1 MSPGSVKQMRVLVVD
16 DNADL
21 VDVVAEFLEREHDG
35 ITAVTATS
43 ADGALDR
50 LQAESVDCVVSD
62 YDMPETNG
70 LELLR
75 DVRDRETD
83 LPFVLFT
90 GKGSEEIAS
99 EAISAGVTEY
109 LQKGTAT
116 EQYTVL
122 ANRVER
128 AVSEHRARTR
138 QAETE
143 RRFATL
149 IENLPGMAYRCRN
162 EPGWP
167 MEFVSDGCEEL
178 TGYTA
183 GEIESGAINWGEEIL
198 HPDDREDMWDAVQQ
212 VLNGEETF
220 QVTYRIRRADG
231 ETRWCWERGQLVTDK
246 QNDEILEGF
255 ITDIT
260 PRKRREQELQ
270 AEREFTE
277 SALNALED
285 MFFVIDPAT
294 EKLIRWN
301 DRVPEKTG
309 YTESELATMEGT
321 EIIAA
326 DDRDRAREAMA
337 TAMTAGTVV
346 IETEIVSATGE
357 HIPYEFRGTVVSDE
371 DDDQRGIAT
380 VGRDVSE
387 QREREQTLERYRTLV
402 ENVGDPMYVLDTDG
416 TIEMINR
423 AMSDHL
429 GYDREQL
436 VGEPASTFL
445 LGEDSGR
452 GNKIIAS
459 LIESDETEWETW
471 EMQVETRDGTVTSH
485 ENKVAILTDDD
496 GTFVGSVG
504 VVRDITERKQREEE
518 LERYETVVQ
527 AVGDPVYAL
536 DDDGV
541 ITFVNDAA
549 EAMTGYD
556 ADTLVGSHIGTIL
569 ADDGVDIGNKQIGE
583 LLDDPDRRATT
594 FEVTVETSDGDQIP
608 SEVHIALLPTPEET
622 FHGTAGII
630 RDIEQR
636 KEREERLEQFASV
649 VSHDLRG
656 PLNVILGRVD
666 LARKDVDSDELDA
679 IAKAATRME
688 ELIEDLL
695 TLARQG
701 QTIGDSTQVSLSGVA
716 EDAWQSIET
725 PPATLDNRATLSVEA
740 DPDRLQELLENLFRN
755 GVEHS
760 ATDSRPQAD
769 DGVEQAGKNVRIAI
783 GHLDD
788 ADGFYVADDGPGIPE
803 DERNAVFD
811 HGYTTNEHG
820 TGFGL
825 SIVERIADA
834 HGWSVTVTESED
846 GGARFEIRT
855 G

>member
-1 MSPGSVKQMRVLVVD
+1 MRVLVVD

-35 ITAVTATS
+35 ITAVTAT
-43 ADGALDR
+43 GAEETLDR
-50 LQAESVDCVVSD
+50 LQAETVDCIVSD

-75 DVRDRETD
+75 DVRERDPD

-90 GKGSEEIAS
+90 GKGSEEMAS

-128 AVSEHRARTR
+128 AVSENRARAR

-143 RRFATL
+143 RRFSTL

-178 TGYTA
+178 TGYTP
-183 GEIESGAINWGEEIL
+183 GELESDAVNWGEEII
-198 HPDDREDMWDAVQQ
+198 HQEDQADIWDAVQQ
-212 VLNGEETF
+212 VLNGDETF

-231 ETRWCWERGQLVTDK
+231 EIRWCWERGQLVTDSK
-246 QNDEILEGF
+246 DDEILEGF

-277 SALNALED
+277 SALNALDD

-294 EKLIRWN
+294 ERFIRWN
-301 DRVPEKTG
+301 DKVPEQTG
-309 YTESELATMEGT
+309 YTDSELATMKGT
-321 EIIAA
+321 AIIAE
-326 DDRDRAREAMA
+326 DHRERAREGMA
-337 TAMTAGTVV
+337 AAVTEGEVTVEV
-346 IETEIVSATGE
+346 DIVSATDE
-357 HIPYEFRGTVVSDE
+357 RIPYEFRGTVVSG
-371 DDDQRGIAT
+371 DDDNRRGIAT

-387 QREREQTLERYRTLV
+387 QRDREQTLERYRTLV
-402 ENVGDPMYVLDTDG
+402 ESVGDPMYVLDADG
-416 TIEMINR
+416 TIQMVNR
-423 AMSDHL
+423 AMSNRL
-429 GYDREQL
+429 GYDPEQF
-436 VGEPASTFL
+436 VGEPASSFL
-445 LGEDSGR
+445 LGEDSERGR
-452 GNKIIAS
+452 EIIAS
-459 LIESDETEWETW
+459 LIESDEKEWETW
-471 EMQVETRDGTVTSH
+471 EMRVETKDGTVTSH
-485 ENKVAILTDDD
+485 ENKIAILTDDD
-496 GTFVGSVG
+496 GTFIGSVG
-504 VVRDITERKQREEE
+504 VVRDITERKKREEE

-541 ITFVNDAA
+541 LTFVNDAT

-556 ADTLVGSHIGTIL
+556 ADSLVGSHIGKIL
-569 ADDGVDIGNKQIGE
+569 ADDGVDVGSNRIRE
-583 LLDDPDRRATT
+583 LLSDPDRRATT
-594 FEVTVETSDGDQIP
+594 FEVNVETRDGDRIP
-608 SEVHIALLPTPEET
+608 SEVHIALLPTPDDT

-630 RDIEQR
+630 RDIERR

-666 LARKDVDSDELDA
+666 LARQNTDSDELDA
-679 IAKAATRME
+679 IAEAATRME

-701 QTIGDSTQVSLSGVA
+701 QTIGDSKQVSLSSVSERA
-716 EDAWQSIET
+716 WRSLDA
-725 PPATLDNRATLSVEA
+725 PAATLDSWVTLSIEA

-755 GVEHS
+755 AVEHGG
-760 ATDSRPQAD
+760 
-769 DGVEQAGKNVRIAI
+769 DGVKITVDQ
-783 GHLDD
+783 LDD
-788 ADGFYVADDGPGIPE
+788 AAGFYVADDGPGIPE
-803 DERNAVFD
+803 DEREDIFD
-811 HGYTTNEHG
+811 HGYTTNEQG

-825 SIVERIADA
+825 SIVERIAEA
-834 HGWSVTVTESED
+834 HGWSVSVTESEG

>member
-1 MSPGSVKQMRVLVVD
+1 MSPGSVERMRVLVVD

-21 VDVVAEFLEREHDG
+21 VDIVAEFLEREHDG

-43 ADGALDR
+43 ADEALDR

-75 DVRDRETD
+75 DIRERDPD

-149 IENLPGMAYRCRN
+149 VENLPGMAYRCRN
-162 EPGWP
+162 EPDWP
-167 MEFVSDGCEEL
+167 MEFVSDGCKEL
-178 TGYTA
+178 TGYTT
-183 GEIESGAINWGEEIL
+183 GEIESGTVNWGEEVI
-198 HPDDREDMWDAVQQ
+198 HPEDREDMWDAVQQ

-231 ETRWCWERGQLVTDK
+231 EIRWCWERGQMVTDS

-277 SALNALED
+277 SALNALDD

-301 DRVPEKTG
+301 DRVPEQTG
-309 YTESELATMEGT
+309 YAERELATMKGT

-337 TAMTAGTVV
+337 TAMTAGTVT
-346 IETEIVSATGE
+346 IETEIVSSTGE
-357 HIPYEFRGTVVSDE
+357 RIPYEFRGTVISDE
-371 DDDQRGIAT
+371 GTDRRGIAT

-402 ENVGDPMYVLDTDG
+402 ENVGDPMYVLNPDG
-416 TIEMINR
+416 TIEMVNR
-423 AMSDHL
+423 AMGDHL
-429 GYDREQL
+429 GYDPEEL
-436 VGEPASTFL
+436 VGEPASFFL
-445 LGEDSGR
+445 LGENSDR
-452 GNKIIAS
+452 GSEIIAS
-459 LIESDETEWETW
+459 LIESDEKEWETW

-485 ENKVAILTDDD
+485 ENKVAILTAED
-496 GTFVGSVG
+496 GSFVGSVG

-556 ADTLVGSHIGTIL
+556 ADSLVGSHIDKIL
-569 ADDGVDIGNKQIGE
+569 ADDGVDVGRTQIRE
-583 LLDDPDRRATT
+583 LLGDPNRRATT
-594 FEVTVETSDGDQIP
+594 FEVNVETRDGDRIP
-608 SEVHIALLPTPEET
+608 SEVHIALLPTPDDT
-622 FHGTAGII
+622 FQGTAGII

-656 PLNVILGRVD
+656 PLNVILGRVA
-666 LARKDVDSDELDA
+666 LARQHTDSDELDA
-679 IAKAATRME
+679 IAEAAARME
-688 ELIEDLL
+688 GLIEDLL

-701 QTIGDSTQVSLSGVA
+701 QTIGDSKQVALSSVI
-716 EDAWQSIET
+716 ENAWQSVET
-725 PPATLDNRATLSVEA
+725 PPATLKNQATLSIKA
-740 DPDRLQELLENLFRN
+740 DPERLQELLENLFRN
-755 GVEHS
+755 AVEHG
-760 ATDSRPQAD
+760 D
-769 DGVEQAGKNVRIAI
+769 DGVRITVDK
-783 GHLDD
+783 LDG

-803 DERNAVFD
+803 DEREAVFD

-834 HGWSVTVTESED
+834 HGWSVSVTESED

>member
-1 MSPGSVKQMRVLVVD
+1 MSPGSVERMRVLVVD
-16 DNADL
+16 DNGDL

-43 ADGALDR
+43 ADEALDR
-50 LQAESVDCVVSD
+50 LQEELVDCVVSD
-62 YDMPETNG
+62 YEMPERDG
-70 LELLR
+70 LALLR
-75 DVRDRETD
+75 DVRETNPD

-122 ANRVER
+122 ANRIER
-128 AVSEHRARTR
+128 AVSEHRARAR

-183 GEIESGAINWGEEIL
+183 GEIESGAVSWGGKII
-198 HPDDREDMWDAVQQ
+198 HPDDREAVWDAIQQ
-212 VLNGEETF
+212 VLDGDETF

-231 ETRWCWERGQLVTDK
+231 EVRWCWERGQLVTDS

-260 PRKRREQELQ
+260 PRKQHEQELQ

-277 SALNALED
+277 SALNALDD
-285 MFFVIDPAT
+285 MFFVIDPET
-294 EKLIRWN
+294 EQLVRWN
-301 DRVPEKTG
+301 DKVPEQTG
-309 YTESELATMEGT
+309 YTESEMATMKAT
-321 EIIAA
+321 KIIAE
-326 DDRDRAREAMA
+326 DDRERARERMA
-337 TAMTAGTVV
+337 AAVTEGEVTV
-346 IETEIVSATGE
+346 EADIVSATGE
-357 HIPYEFRGTVVSDE
+357 RIPYEFRGTGIYG
-371 DDDQRGIAT
+371 DDDDRRDIAT

-387 QREREQTLERYRTLV
+387 RREREQTLERYRTLV

-416 TIEMINR
+416 NIEMVNR
-423 AMSDHL
+423 AMGNHL
-429 GYDREQL
+429 GYDPEQL
-436 VGEPASTFL
+436 VGEPASNFL
-445 LGEDSGR
+445 LGEDTER
-452 GNKIIAS
+452 GSEIIAS
-459 LIESDETEWETW
+459 LIESDEKEWETW
-471 EMQVETRDGTVTSH
+471 EIQVETRDGTVTSH
-485 ENKVAILTDDD
+485 ENKLAILTDEA
-496 GTFVGSVG
+496 GNFAGSVG
-504 VVRDITERKQREEE
+504 VVRDITDRKKREEE

-541 ITFVNDAA
+541 LTFVNDAT

-556 ADTLVGSHIGTIL
+556 ADGLVGNHIGKIL
-569 ADDGVDIGNKQIGE
+569 ADDGVDVGNEEIRE
-583 LLDDPDRRATT
+583 VLDDPNRRATT
-594 FEVTVETSDGDQIP
+594 FEVNIETRDGDRIP
-608 SEVHIALLPTPEET
+608 SEVHIALLPTPDDT
-622 FHGTAGII
+622 FQGTAGII

-666 LARKDVDSDELDA
+666 LARQNVDSDELDA
-679 IAKAATRME
+679 IADAATRME

-701 QTIGDSTQVSLSGVA
+701 QTVGDSKQVSLSSVSERA
-716 EDAWQSIET
+716 WRSLDA
-725 PPATLDNRATLSVEA
+725 PAATLDSWATLSIEA

-755 GVEHS
+755 AVEHGG
-760 ATDSRPQAD
+760 
-769 DGVEQAGKNVRIAI
+769 DGVRITV
-783 GHLDD
+783 GQLGDSV
-788 ADGFYVADDGPGIPE
+788 GFYVADDGPGIPE
-803 DERNAVFD
+803 DEREAVFD
-811 HGYTTNEHG
+811 HGYTTNQHG

-825 SIVERIADA
+825 SIVERIAEA
-834 HGWSVTVTESED
+834 HGWSVSVTESED